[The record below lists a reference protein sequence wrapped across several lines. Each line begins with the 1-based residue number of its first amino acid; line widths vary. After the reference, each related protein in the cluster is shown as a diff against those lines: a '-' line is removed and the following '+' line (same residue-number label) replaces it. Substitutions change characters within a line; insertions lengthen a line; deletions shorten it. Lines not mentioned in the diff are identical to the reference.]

1 MSEEKL
7 NEIRER
13 IRKIQSI
20 GMTEPATTRA
30 MKRETGKYGDYQHFQ
45 SECMKKVE
53 PDNPNS
59 PSRIEVITGQVGAH
73 STKRMALCSRL
84 WKKYR
89 GLPDPIDGLMKE
101 LEVAEKI
108 ERGEEP

>member
-1 MSEEKL
+1 MSKDKL
-7 NEIRER
+7 EEIRER
-13 IRKIQSI
+13 ISKIQSL
-20 GMTEPATTRA
+20 GMPIRTV
-30 MKRETGKYGDYQHFQ
+30 RESKGRNDDKYGDYQHFQ